1 MSMSPAAAED
11 DEVRRLSMIWIE
23 AKEKERQAVEQRRA
37 AEDELSKLLDVDEAK
52 DGTVNLH
59 LGPYRVKVVSRLN
72 RKVDSDKLQDVAR
85 EAGLSDYLPTLF
97 RWKAEINLSSWRSA
111 DEKITNPLLEA
122 ITTVPSRPSYQIVF
136 GE

>member
-1 MSMSPAAAED
+1 MSMSPAAKED

-52 DGTVNLH
+52 DGTTNLH

-97 RWKAEINLSSWRSA
+97 RWKAEINMSSWRSA

-122 ITTVPSRPSYQIVF
+122 ITTVPSRPSYQIIF

>member
-11 DEVRRLSMIWIE
+11 EEVRRLSMIWIE
-23 AKEKERQAVEQRRA
+23 AKEKERQAVEQRRE
-37 AEDELSKLLDVDEAK
+37 AEDQLSKLLAVDDSK

-59 LGPYRVKVVSRLN
+59 LGPYKVKVVSRLN
-72 RKVDSDKLQDVAR
+72 RKVDGEKLQDVAR

-97 RWKAEINLSSWRSA
+97 RWKPEINLSSWRSA

-122 ITTVPSRPSYQIVF
+122 ITTIPSRPSYTIIF